1 MSQGAIYEAQKR
13 PSEAKAALSAAVE
26 RYKDA
31 YRAPHYSIGIAE
43 VYLSLAE
50 SELGETTEALKTIDD
65 AKIQYDVG
73 YGHLHANHGDR
84 LVYRAMILKR
94 TGRFDDARR
103 DCSEGL
109 AIIAKT
115 SEVDSALYKA
125 DADMCVGIH

>member
-1 MSQGAIYEAQKR
+1 MALA
-13 PSEAKAALSAAVE
+13 AALSAAVQ

-31 YRAPHYSIGIAE
+31 YHAPHYNIGIAE

-50 SELGETTEALKTIDD
+50 SELGETAEALKTIDD

-94 TGRFDDARR
+94 AGRLDDARG

-115 SEVDSALYKA
+115 SEVDSMLYKA
-125 DADMCVGIH
+125 DADMCASL